1 MVSDDV
7 PNLNIENKKGFL
19 NNEFET
25 FIVNSVNFRGK
36 FLKIKFMHFSLLL

>member
-7 PNLNIENKKGFL
+7 PNLNIENKGFL